1 MTKLIGR
8 HLRNNAV
15 GYVALTVAL
24 GGTSYA
30 ATNPNATRAHVESST
45 AHVARDPQLI
55 NGNIRAWAIIG
66 PAGRVIASAGK
77 PKVTAQAGDPGG
89 YGIRWGVTVGRCDTI
104 AAIDVRSS
112 PPTERLAVAGNPST
126 PFTAG
131 YAVASTASAR
141 RGNES
146 YVQTYNQQGLPTPLG
161 FDVTVIC

>member
-8 HLRNNAV
+8 HLRNNVV

-30 ATNPNATRAHVESST
+30 ATNPNATRAHVQGST

-55 NGNIRAWAIIG
+55 NGSIRAWAIIG

-77 PKVTAQAGDPGG
+77 PKVTPQAGDPGG
-89 YGIRWGVTVGRCDTI
+89 YGIRWGVKVGRCDTQ
-104 AAIDVRSS
+104 ATVDVTSS
-112 PPTERLAVAGNPST
+112 PATERVPLAGNPSV

-131 YAVASTASAR
+131 YAIASTNGGR
-141 RGNES
+141 RGGT